1 MNKCNM
7 WKTSNRLAIS
17 ALSCLLYIHA
27 KKKTTKCHVNNKYLK
42 QTARM
47 RRKGGGSNRCFL
59 CCFNMSCPFFKNNM
73 ELKTEKKNM
82 HKLFPTKSALCN
94 T

>member
-17 ALSCLLYIHA
+17 GLSCLLYIHE

-47 RRKGGGSNRCFL
+47 RRKGGGNQTDVFCAVLICPVLFL
-59 CCFNMSCPFFKNNM
+59 RTTWN
-73 ELKTEKKNM
+73 
-82 HKLFPTKSALCN
+82 
-94 T
+94 